1 MFLCNL
7 LYESE
12 DCNQLA
18 VFQRWKLGR
27 EGGAMQGPLKLGRQK
42 VCLWK
47 WGHLGCC
54 RQRRISRALFDM
66 SAQRHDME
74 KINIHRRLR
83 QRGLEK
89 KSETPAK
96 HIGTISIGTKA
107 CRVNWDRTRLISGF
121 IFALASYFL
130 NLQLKAWFWKF
141 SQFPQDVENIIIWE
155 GNAQRAYSLLGYFP
169 LESCTF

>member
-47 WGHLGCC
+47 WGHLGCY
-54 RQRRISRALFDM
+54 RQRRISRAVFDM
-66 SAQRHDME
+66 SVQRHDIE
-74 KINIHRRLR
+74 KIKIHQRLR
-83 QRGLEK
+83 QWAQEK

-107 CRVNWDRTRLISGF
+107 CRANWDRTWLISGF
-121 IFALASYFL
+121 IFALVSYFL
-130 NLQLKAWFWKF
+130 NLQFKAWFWKF
-141 SQFPQDVENIIIWE
+141 SQFTQDAENIIIW
-155 GNAQRAYSLLGYFP
+155 GRNANRALVY
-169 LESCTF
+169 

>member
-1 MFLCNL
+1 MVLCNL

-27 EGGAMQGPLKLGRQK
+27 EGAQCRARWSWVGKKSASGNEAILVAAGNAELAELSLTCQLNVMT
-42 VCLWK
+42 WK
-47 WGHLGCC
+47 RSKFTEDWDKGV
-54 RQRRISRALFDM
+54 
-66 SAQRHDME
+66 
-74 KINIHRRLR
+74 
-83 QRGLEK
+83 K

-107 CRVNWDRTRLISGF
+107 CRVNWDRTWLISGF

-130 NLQLKAWFWKF
+130 NLQFKAWFWKF
-141 SQFPQDVENIIIWE
+141 SQFPQDAENIIILG
-155 GNAQRAYSLLGYFP
+155 GNANGCSLLH
-169 LESCTF
+169 